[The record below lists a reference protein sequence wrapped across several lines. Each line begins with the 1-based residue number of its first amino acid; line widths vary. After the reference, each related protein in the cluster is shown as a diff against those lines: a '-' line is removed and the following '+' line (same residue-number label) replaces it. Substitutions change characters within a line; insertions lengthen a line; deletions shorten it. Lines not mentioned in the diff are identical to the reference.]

1 MTAESPGWRPFQFT
15 RDLAMVGKDGR
26 SLSRAVASGEAV
38 KVRRGVFVGGG
49 GWASVNDRDHYLL
62 RMRAVAATRAS
73 LPIFSHYSAAVIWG
87 LPIIGQ
93 WPQAVHLLAAGR
105 GGLHSKNG
113 VTIHHD
119 RLVDADIVEIDGMLV
134 TSLARTLVDLARST
148 SFLSA
153 VASLDAGTKP
163 ELELLNRTL
172 RPGAERE
179 VLLERVMSLGA
190 SRGAR
195 SARLAIE
202 FSDNRSASPGE
213 SLSRGQIYLCGFPAP
228 ELQVHFV
235 SPEGAEDIVDFRWL
249 QKQGVRTL
257 RLIGEFDGEV
267 KYTRTEFLKG
277 RTAAEVVVAEKV
289 REDRLRANTNHSFV
303 RWVWGTA
310 LRKEELRAVL
320 LRAGLRPR

>member
-1 MTAESPGWRPFQFT
+1 M
-15 RDLAMVGKDGR
+15 
-26 SLSRAVASGEAV
+26 
-38 KVRRGVFVGGG
+38 RRGVFVGGG
-49 GWASVNDRDHYLL
+49 GWASVNDRDRYLL

-73 LPIFSHYSAAVIWG
+73 SPIFSHQSAAVIWG

-113 VTIHHD
+113 VAIHHD

-134 TSLARTLVDLARST
+134 TSLARTLIDLARST
-148 SFLSA
+148 PFLSA

-163 ELELLNRTL
+163 ELELLNGTL
-172 RPGAERE
+172 RPGFERE
-179 VLLERVMSLGA
+179 LLLERVMSMGA

-213 SLSRGQIYLCGFPAP
+213 SLSRGQIHLCGLPAP
-228 ELQVHFV
+228 ELQVSFV
-235 SPEGAEDIVDFRWL
+235 SPEGVEDIVDFRWV
-249 QKQGVRTL
+249 QKQADRTV

-267 KYTRTEFLKG
+267 KYTRSEYLKG
-277 RTAAEVVVAEKV
+277 RTPADVVVAEKV
-289 REDRLRANTNHSFV
+289 REDRLRVNTNHSFV

-310 LRKEELRAVL
+310 LRRDELRTVL

>member
-1 MTAESPGWRPFQFT
+1 M
-15 RDLAMVGKDGR
+15 
-26 SLSRAVASGEAV
+26 
-38 KVRRGVFVGGG
+38 RRGVFVGGG
-49 GWASVNDRDHYLL
+49 GWASVNDRDRYLL

-73 LPIFSHYSAAVIWG
+73 SPIFSHQSAAVIWG

-113 VTIHHD
+113 VAIHHD

-134 TSLARTLVDLARST
+134 TSLARTLIDLARST
-148 SFLSA
+148 PFLSA

-163 ELELLNRTL
+163 ELELLNGTL
-172 RPGAERE
+172 RPGFERE
-179 VLLERVMSLGA
+179 LLLERVMSMGA

-213 SLSRGQIYLCGFPAP
+213 SLSRGQIHLCGFPAP
-228 ELQVHFV
+228 ELQVSFV
-235 SPEGAEDIVDFRWL
+235 SPEGVEDIVDFRWL
-249 QKQGVRTL
+249 QKQADRTV

-267 KYTRTEFLKG
+267 KYTRSEYLKG
-277 RTAAEVVVAEKV
+277 RTPADVVVAEKV

-310 LRKEELRAVL
+310 LRRDELRTVL